1 MYFCQRKI
9 EKREKDMGKIVG
21 TKETIITTNEGLKLV
36 RRVTTVLMPN
46 GKYRYPVDYYDAT
59 PGPVKI
65 TKEELERVRIPVY
78 KQLI

>member
-1 MYFCQRKI
+1 
-9 EKREKDMGKIVG
+9 MGQIVG

-36 RRVTTVLMPN
+36 RRVTTVRMPN

-59 PGPVKI
+59 PGTVKVS
-65 TKEELERVRIPVY
+65 TQELERIRIPVY